1 MEMKA
6 PNMWVK
12 KAVVG
17 AAAEVTEAVM
27 KEAVTKEEAEEVDP
41 HWKFPSQTKS
51 YSPFQSEIL
60 TNNFMDYPAI
70 R

>member
-27 KEAVTKEEAEEVDP
+27 KEAVTKEEEEADL
-41 HWKFPSQTKS
+41 HWKFLSQTKS